1 VAVPGFVWHTSQR
14 TLVAVT
20 VDIFPGIRV
29 DEANL
34 VWSDADHAAIL
45 FVKESHALVGF
56 AFPCSKH
63 SRYVAYRVGLG
74 TRELAQGM
82 KIESIDTSSKPMSN
96 QLVM

>member
-45 FVKESHALVGF
+45 GF